1 MKLRAHKLS
10 TTIFYGIVLAG
21 FVTVVFFLTNAGIDP
36 RAHRYG
42 DFDPANAGAVSIGL
56 LGLYHAI
63 AIIFFDDDPEP
74 ASAEDGR
81 TTDDPTVPRKA
92 GSFTAFV
99 RQPALKVFSVGPIW
113 AALSAAVIFIW
124 FAAADVP
131 GTIGTVWGD
140 YGVTPLPALVVLFGC
155 WAAANLGFTFSTLA
169 EAGHRDNPPL
179 YISSLILL
187 FLVAA
192 GVVIYFLA
200 ALPDMR
206 SGTALAVNGLMLL
219 ISLAGLTGARLWA
232 MPRFA
237 RETKQRQQQ
246 QGSRGRRPQKR
257 FGSRP
262 ADSRQPPYD
271 ILEAGETLFAH
282 FIGEGT
288 PEPQMLVATN
298 RRVVRALIR
307 APGHSFVIEQAQ
319 PGQLLGAEMTRQGTT
334 IATIV
339 HLRDRPTMLVT
350 GGDPAA
356 ATRFAAALTSLA
368 HTGRLPN
375 TR

>member
-10 TTIFYGIVLAG
+10 TTVFYGIVLAG
-21 FVTVVFFLTNAGIDP
+21 FVTVVFFLTNAGVDP

-56 LGLYHAI
+56 FGLYHAI
-63 AIIFFDDDPEP
+63 AIIFFDDDPELV
-74 ASAEDGR
+74 SAEDGR
-81 TTDDPTVPRKA
+81 PTDDPTAPRKG

-99 RQPALKVFSVGPIW
+99 RQPALKVFTVGPIW
-113 AALSAAVIFIW
+113 AVISAAVIFIW

-131 GTIGTVWGD
+131 GAIGTVWGD
-140 YGVTPLPALVVLFGC
+140 YGVSPLPALAVLFAC

-179 YISSLILL
+179 YIASLVLL

-192 GVVIYFLA
+192 GVIIYFLA

-232 MPRFA
+232 VPCFA
-237 RETKQRQQQ
+237 RDAKEQQ

-262 ADSRQPPYD
+262 ADSRQPPHD
-271 ILEAGETLFAH
+271 VLEAGETLLAH

-307 APGHSFVIEQAQ
+307 APGRTFVIEQAQ
-319 PGQLLGAEMTRQGTT
+319 PGQLLGAEMTSRGTMTET
-334 IATIV
+334 IL
-339 HLRDRPTMLVT
+339 HLRDRPTMVVT
-350 GGDPAA
+350 GGDPDAA
-356 ATRFAAALTSLA
+356 VRFAEALTSLA